1 MKFFIAVL
9 LLFTF
14 SSAFSQSEINYKGES
29 INRLDAN
36 NKKTGVWKIYDEDRK
51 LVITSE
57 FNDGVAIGFTKAHEN
72 GNLVWQNNHDE
83 KLITI
88 YRDGKPILARFD
100 WIDNDRRTLVD
111 ENGNELDTEIV
122 KYFFKN
128 ASILPQ
134 YYGGMAEVGK
144 FVKANIDYKKIGKDR
159 GKVIVKFTLDNNGV
173 VSTAEINESSNE
185 NLNQEAIRL
194 VKAMPRWQP
203 GYQTA
208 YVRVQYMLPI
218 NFN

>member
-1 MKFFIAVL
+1 MKLFIAAL
-9 LLFTF
+9 LLTF
-14 SSAFSQSEINYKGES
+14 PSAFSQSEINYKGEI

-88 YRDGKPILARFD
+88 YRDGKSILARFD

-144 FVKANIDYKKIGKDR
+144 FIKANIDYKKIGKDR
-159 GKVIVKFTLDNNGV
+159 GKVIVKFILDNNGV